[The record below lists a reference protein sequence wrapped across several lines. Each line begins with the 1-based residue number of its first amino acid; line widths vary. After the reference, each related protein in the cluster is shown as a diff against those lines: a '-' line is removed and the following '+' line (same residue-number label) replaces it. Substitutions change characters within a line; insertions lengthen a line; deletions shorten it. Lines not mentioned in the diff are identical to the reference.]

1 MTRLPD
7 TLPVLSRGRH
17 LDPADGG
24 CLMEIASVLAGER
37 WSDSPRC
44 THPVLAAV
52 ARLVNDAVSDTARPQ
67 LAGMVP
73 DLVGAVGDR
82 CTTAPDLV
90 VRCARTAQRYEPSA
104 RWPERAIDRAKRRL
118 ARQTG
123 RPRYRWPIF
132 GAVGGWAYTYGP
144 ATQTVAHT
152 LDAIMRSAPD
162 PDLALTELLRDCLA
176 ATLRACPPSP
186 RSSAASTSSTRPAGQ
201 SLGTVS
207 DSSAVIRT
215 HP

>member
-1 MTRLPD
+1 
-7 TLPVLSRGRH
+7 
-17 LDPADGG
+17 
-24 CLMEIASVLAGER
+24 MEIASVLAGER

-67 LAGMVP
+67 LAAMVP

-90 VRCARTAQRYEPSA
+90 IGCAQTAQRYEPSA
-104 RWPERAIDRAKRRL
+104 RWPQRAIDRATRRL
-118 ARQTG
+118 ARQAG
-123 RPRYRWPIF
+123 RRRYRWPIF

-176 ATLRACPPSP
+176 ATVRSCPPSP
-186 RSSAASTSSTRPAGQ
+186 ESSAAPTSSSRSAGQ
-201 SLGTVS
+201 SHGTPL
-207 DSSAVIRT
+207 DSSTVIRT